1 MATNNLKVTE
11 LDFDRIKEN
20 LKSYLKDPSVNTEFQ
35 DYDFDASGLNI
46 LLDILSYN
54 THYNSYYLNMVANE
68 AFLDTALLRN
78 SVVSHAKSL
87 GYTPYSAKSP
97 AAIVNVTA
105 QSENNNLGTLT
116 IPYGYNLFSE
126 QIDGTSYNFVVLEDV
141 LATKANSSYVFE
153 NVRLQEGQ
161 LISYRFAYNE
171 QTNPLAIFTLPD
183 DNIDISTLRVL
194 VYPSETSSEFS
205 VYKKNLEVL
214 DLTSSSEIYFLQES
228 REEKYQ
234 IYFGNDVIG
243 KKLPNGAVIVTS
255 YLVTNGELANKANN
269 FVMSST
275 LADSLS
281 EQISV
286 FTVEPV
292 SESAG
297 GSSKET
303 IDSIRK
309 SALAQYST
317 QNRLVTYN
325 DYESYLISNYPA
337 LDSISVWG
345 GEEETPPVFGKVF
358 ISLKPKDNYFLS
370 ELEKSRIIDEI
381 IKPKSIISVDPVI
394 KEPEL
399 LYLKV
404 ENRVKYDPN
413 KTIVSQESLKSSI
426 RDTVINYFNTNVN
439 KFNATFVLSKLQEDI
454 NNVEMN
460 SIIGVETNLRLEKRF
475 KPQLNVRRRYDI
487 NFNTELFRGSVINK
501 LFSSE
506 FDTFDNNGVRR
517 RCQIEE
523 VPEAFTGISD
533 IIITNPGSG
542 YVTPPTVTI
551 TGDGSG
557 ATAVAKIV
565 NGRVESIDI
574 TNRGVN
580 YSRALIRI
588 DGGSGF
594 GATAVVI
601 LDSRFGILRTVFF
614 NENAE
619 RQIINPSA
627 GTINYDTGEVIINN
641 LNILS
646 TYTTDD
652 FIRINVQSQNEIIN
666 SIKNNIITIDLND
679 SDSIITNL
687 STL

>member
-20 LKSYLKDPSVNTEFQ
+20 LKNYLRDPAVNTEFR
-35 DYDFDASGLNI
+35 DYDFEASGLNV
-46 LLDILSYN
+46 LLDILAYN

-97 AAIVNVTA
+97 VAYINVTA
-105 QSENNNLGTLT
+105 PSINNTPGTLT
-116 IPYGYNLFSE
+116 IPYGYNFFSE
-126 QIDGTSYNFVVLEDV
+126 QVDGTSYSFVVLEDTIS
-141 LATKANSSYVFE
+141 TKANSSYFFE
-153 NVRLQEGQ
+153 NLKIQEGQ
-161 LISYRFAYNE
+161 LINYRFTYNE

-183 DNIDISTLRVL
+183 DNIDVETLRVL
-194 VYPSETSSEFS
+194 VYPSSSSSEFT
-205 VYKKNLEVL
+205 VYEKNVDVL
-214 DLTSSSEIYFLQES
+214 DLTSESEIYFLQES
-228 REEKYQ
+228 REENYQ
-234 IYFGNDVIG
+234 IYFGNDVVG
-243 KKLPNGAVIVTS
+243 KKIPNGAVVVVS
-255 YLVTNGELANKANN
+255 YLVTNGEIANKANN
-269 FVMSST
+269 FVTSNV
-275 LADSLS
+275 LRDSLN
-281 EQISV
+281 EEINI
-286 FTVEPV
+286 FTVDPV
-292 SESAG
+292 SEAAG
-297 GSSKET
+297 GSSREV

-325 DYESYLISNYPA
+325 DYESYLRANYPA

-345 GEEETPPVFGKVF
+345 GEEENPPVFGKVF
-358 ISLKPKDNYFLS
+358 ISLKPKNNYFLS
-370 ELEKSRIIDEI
+370 ELEKTRIINEI
-381 IKPKSIISVDPVI
+381 IKPKSIVSVDPLI

-404 ENRVKYDPN
+404 ENDVKYDPN

-426 RDTVINYFNTNVN
+426 RNAVINYFNLNAN

-454 NNVEMN
+454 NNVDVN

-475 KPQLNVRRRYDI
+475 QPDLNIRRRYDI

-501 LFSSE
+501 LVSSE
-506 FDTFDNNGVRR
+506 FDIFDNNGVRR
-517 RCQIEE
+517 RAQIEE
-523 VPEAFTGISD
+523 IPEAFTGISD
-533 IIITNPGSG
+533 ITITNPGSG
-542 YVTPPTVTI
+542 YTSTPRVTI
-551 TGDGSG
+551 TGDGTG
-557 ATAVAKIV
+557 ATAIAKVV
-565 NGRVESIDI
+565 NGRVESITI

-588 DGGSGF
+588 EGGSGF
-594 GATAVVI
+594 GATAIAI
-601 LDSRFGILRTVFF
+601 LDARFGILRTVYF

-619 RQIINPSA
+619 RQIINPSV
-627 GTINYDTGEVIINN
+627 GSINYDTGEVILND

-646 TYTTDD
+646 TYTNDGL
-652 FIRINVQSQNEIIN
+652 IRINVQSQNEIIN
-666 SIKNNIITIDLND
+666 SVRNNIITIDLND
-679 SDSIITNL
+679 TASIITNI